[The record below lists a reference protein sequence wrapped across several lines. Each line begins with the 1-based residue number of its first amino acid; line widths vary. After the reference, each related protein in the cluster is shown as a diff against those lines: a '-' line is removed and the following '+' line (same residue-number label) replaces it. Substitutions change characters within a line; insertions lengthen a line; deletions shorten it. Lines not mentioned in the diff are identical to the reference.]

1 MELKRGMWVITND
14 RMEIGQIK
22 DFCTCD
28 RCKERGFYEPI
39 IDNPNI
45 FITNY
50 DKECKFHGYK
60 FYDNIIDLIQIGDY
74 VNGME
79 VIAKDSDN
87 RLYVPEDL
95 GQPYDREFSNGCFEY
110 TLLDKNFEIK
120 SVVTKEQF
128 DSIKYEVK

>member
-14 RMEIGQIK
+14 RMDIGKIK
-22 DFCTCD
+22 DFCTCKM
-28 RCKERGFYEPI
+28 CEERGFYEPI

-74 VNGME
+74 VNGNK
-79 VIAKDSDN
+79 VIRIETSS
-87 RLYVPEDL
+87 YPED
-95 GQPYDREFSNGCFEY
+95 
-110 TLLDKNFEIK
+110 KNVKIIVCCGDDDYYSYYNEDIK
-120 SVVTKEQF
+120 SILTKEQF

>member
-14 RMEIGQIK
+14 RMEIGKIK
-22 DFCTCD
+22 DFCTCKM
-28 RCKERGFYEPI
+28 CEERGFYEPI

-60 FYDNIIDLIQIGDY
+60 FYDNIIDLIKPGDY
-74 VNGME
+74 VNGTI
-79 VIAKDSDN
+79 VSQSYLDNKKYIA
-87 RLYVPEDL
+87 PEIVTNNY
-95 GQPYDREFSNGCFEY
+95 G
-110 TLLDKNFEIK
+110 IK
-120 SVVTKEQF
+120 SIVTKEMF

>member
-1 MELKRGMWVITND
+1 MELKKGMWVITND

-22 DFCTCD
+22 DFCTCK
-28 RCKERGFYEPI
+28 RCEERGFYEPI

-60 FYDNIIDLIQIGDY
+60 FYDNIIDLIEVGDY
-74 VNGME
+74 VNGNK
-79 VIAKDSDN
+79 VIRIETSS
-87 RLYVPEDL
+87 YPED
-95 GQPYDREFSNGCFEY
+95 
-110 TLLDKNFEIK
+110 KNVKIIVCCGNDDYYFYYNEDIK
-120 SVVTKEQF
+120 SVVTKEMF

>member
-1 MELKRGMWVITND
+1 
-14 RMEIGQIK
+14 MEIKPNMYIRFFDGTIGKVADYYYDENCVNGHTILLEGRDYWSCCEKGQ
-22 DFCTCD
+22 F
-28 RCKERGFYEPI
+28 EASY
-39 IDNPNI
+39 NL
-45 FITNY
+45 
-50 DKECKFHGYK
+50 
-60 FYDNIIDLIQIGDY
+60 IDLIQIGDY

-120 SVVTKEQF
+120 SIVTKEQF
-128 DSIKYEVK
+128 NSMKYEVGE